1 MSAAAD
7 LQAQAA
13 AALLGRVRGGRAVVM
28 GVGRFG
34 GGLGAARFLLRQGAR
49 VLATDLRS
57 AAELPEAVQA
67 LAGQDLRWALGG
79 HRAEDFAAADVVVA
93 NPAVKPAH
101 PLLRAAREAGAWI
114 TTEVELFLAAAPCRR
129 VLITGTQGKSSTTR
143 FCAQLL
149 SAAGL
154 RVHLG
159 GNLGGSLLDDLER
172 IAPDD
177 VAAIEISSYQ
187 LEHLGQPPASARPAE
202 AVALT
207 SLLDDHLDRH
217 GGREGYAAAKR
228 RLLELVA
235 PSGRAFLPE
244 HLAHTAAWR
253 SAAPADLVPFP
264 SEGPARASWPELE
277 AWAAAPFQRA
287 NAALALELAR
297 SLGAPRAPLAAAIPH
312 LSAPP
317 HRLQPLGPVRGI
329 PVFDNGVST
338 TPDSCASAL
347 AALPGPLVWLAGGQD
362 KGLDW
367 TPAAE
372 AAQGRVRAA
381 VCFGAAAAQLSLEL
395 RRRGL
400 AALVAP
406 ELPAAT
412 ELALGLAEPGDQ
424 ILFSPGCASFD
435 RFPNFQE
442 RARVFRAALAALDPG
457 AALRLAPL
465 EPAES

>member
-1 MSAAAD
+1 MSAQPTAQSRAAE
-7 LQAQAA
+7 
-13 AALLGRVRGGRAVVM
+13 ALLARARDGRAVVM

-34 GGLGAARFLLRQGAR
+34 GGLGAARFLLRLGAD

-57 AAELPEAVQA
+57 AGELPEATRA
-67 LAGQDLRWALGG
+67 LEGSGVRWALGG
-79 HRAEDFAAADVVVA
+79 HRPEDFSGADLVVA
-93 NPAVKPAH
+93 NPAVKPTH
-101 PLLRAAREAGAWI
+101 PLLQAARSAGARI
-114 TTEVELFLAAAPCRR
+114 TTELELFLAAAPCRR

-149 SAAGL
+149 SAAGQ

-159 GNLGGSLLDDLER
+159 GNLGGSLLDDLDR
-172 IAPDD
+172 IGPDD

-187 LEHLGQPPASARPAE
+187 LEHLGQPPASARPAQ

-228 RLLELVA
+228 RLLELVN
-235 PSGRAFLPE
+235 PDGPAFLPE
-244 HLAHTAAWR
+244 HLARDPVWR
-253 SAAPADLVPFP
+253 SAAPAALVSFP
-264 SEGPARASWPELE
+264 PEGPARRDWPELE
-277 AWAAAPFQRA
+277 AWPAAPFQRA

-297 SLGAPRAPLAAAIPH
+297 ALGAGRAALAAAIPS

-317 HRLQPLGPVRGI
+317 HRLEPLGPVRGI
-329 PVFDNGVST
+329 AVFDNGVST

-347 AALPGPLVWLAGGQD
+347 TALPGPLVWLAGGQD

-367 TPAAE
+367 SPAAD
-372 AAQGRVRAA
+372 AARGRLRAA

-400 AALVAP
+400 LALVAP

-412 ELALGLAEPGDQ
+412 ELALALAEPGDQ
-424 ILFSPGCASFD
+424 LLFSPGCASFD

-442 RARVFRAALAALDPG
+442 RARVFRGALASLDPS
-457 AALRLAPL
+457 AAPRL
-465 EPAES
+465 EPRGPAEA